1 MWISGTFQAS
11 PPENILY
18 KNSTH
23 KKSKQ
28 NIDTI
33 KSNKSLFPT
42 GSQFDTLIPTSL
54 RRSGNQQQ
62 LCLHLHREG
71 LLLLLLL
78 RLLLLLLLGLLLASR
93 LLGLLLVRFSRLG
106 TGDLDLDRDLQKV
119 QKQLKF
125 KIQRLFYQFW
135 SKSLTPHPQCISRK
149 GKNNI
154 LAVQL
159 WRAYANSK
167 L

>member
-54 RRSGNQQQ
+54 RRSGNRQQ
-62 LCLHLHREG
+62 LCLHLHLFKETTSEQGIQSRNVPTKLPSMNKTWAYKSMAG
-71 LLLLLLL
+71 LWL
-78 RLLLLLLLGLLLASR
+78 
-93 LLGLLLVRFSRLG
+93 
-106 TGDLDLDRDLQKV
+106 TEEIKN
-119 QKQLKF
+119 
-125 KIQRLFYQFW
+125 KI
-135 SKSLTPHPQCISRK
+135 TISSTVK
-149 GKNNI
+149 DSCSCSCFG
-154 LAVQL
+154 
-159 WRAYANSK
+159 SCFCSC
-167 L
+167 